1 MPACKLTAFWYLVDM
16 STCPPRLLFLLRH
29 GPSASERGEWL
40 DAVLTFAAFDADI
53 TILLLDAGVQHLH
66 PHSSPQNSGVSGDL
80 LENLRFFGIDA
91 LWAERESLI
100 EQNLSADE
108 ATPDIQHI
116 GRAEI
121 PGFLDDFDQ
130 VFGR

>member
-1 MPACKLTAFWYLVDM
+1 MPACKLTAFWCLADM

-53 TILLLDAGVQHLH
+53 TILLLDAGIQHLH
-66 PHSSPQNSGVSGDL
+66 SPSSPQNSGVSGDL

-91 LWAERESLI
+91 LWAERESMI
-100 EQNLSADE
+100 EQNLPADE
-108 ATPDIQHI
+108 LPPDILYI
-116 GRAEI
+116 GRAGI
-121 PGFLDDFDQ
+121 AGFLDDFDQ
-130 VFGR
+130 VFGA

>member
-1 MPACKLTAFWYLVDM
+1 M
-16 STCPPRLLFLLRH
+16 SAAPPRLLFLLRH
-29 GPSASERGEWL
+29 GPSTSERGEWL

-53 TILLLDAGVQHLH
+53 TILLLDVGVQHLHLH

-91 LWAERESLI
+91 LWAERESMI
-100 EQNLSADE
+100 EQNLPADE
-108 ATPDIQHI
+108 LPSDIQHI

-121 PGFLDDFDQ
+121 ADFLNDFDQ

>member
-1 MPACKLTAFWYLVDM
+1 MPACKLTAFWCLADM
-16 STCPPRLLFLLRH
+16 STWQPRLLFLLRH

-40 DAVLTFAAFDADI
+40 DAVLTFTAFDADI
-53 TILLLDAGVQHLH
+53 TILLLDAGIQHLH
-66 PHSSPQNSGVSGDL
+66 PHSSPPNSGVSGDL

-100 EQNLSADE
+100 EQNLPAGDLP
-108 ATPDIQHI
+108 PDIQSI

-121 PGFLDDFDQ
+121 TGFLDDFDQ
-130 VFGR
+130 VFGA